1 MFEFGVDQA
10 AGLRAATSHNPP
22 VVMPV
27 ATTGRPGQAYELIC
41 TVASQLNAAGRDA
54 VIIDG
59 SAIEVGEHRAHDG
72 SHLGLMHALLD
83 ASIGSLGAP
92 MPSADWLV
100 MPGAKGLQ
108 VLQQTA
114 RAAGAAVALSRLLAP
129 FASGTVVLLYAPAST
144 IAALFAGLQAQ
155 VIVPVLD
162 MPQATI
168 DAYGSLKVLH
178 GAGLWPVLAPMHCEP
193 DAAQAPLMQVVR
205 SVCDCAERYLNYPV
219 EQWPVSTLG
228 KRVQEAALNAPL
240 PPGTQI
246 AQQPAARNN
255 FSGLAVGSPAGWS

>member
-10 AGLRAATSHNPP
+10 AGLRATSSTNPP

-27 ATTGRPGQAYELIC
+27 ATTARPGQAYELIC
-41 TVASQLNAAGRDA
+41 TIASQLNAMGQDA

-59 SAIEVGEHRAHDG
+59 SAIEAVERRLHDG

-83 ASIGSLGAP
+83 TSIGSLGAP
-92 MPSADWLV
+92 LPSAEWLV

-114 RAAGAAVALSRLLAP
+114 RAAGASVALSRLLAP

-144 IAALFAGLQAQ
+144 ISALFAGLQAQ
-155 VIVPVLD
+155 VLVPVLD

-168 DAYGSLKVLH
+168 DAYGSLKSLH
-178 GAGLWPVLAPMHCEP
+178 AAGLWPVLAPMHCEA
-193 DAAQAPLMQVVR
+193 DAAQAPLAQVVR
-205 SVCDCAERYLNYPV
+205 SVCDCAHRYLNYPV
-219 EQWPVSTLG
+219 EQWAVSTLG
-228 KRVQEAALNAPL
+228 QRVREAAFTVPWPAGTSL
-240 PPGTQI
+240 P
-246 AQQPAARNN
+246 AQTSAMNN
-255 FSGLAVGSPAGWS
+255 FAGHAAATPTRWS

>member
-22 VVMPV
+22 VVMPL

-59 SAIEVGEHRAHDG
+59 SAIEAGEQRACDG
-72 SHLGLMHALLD
+72 SHLGLVHALLD
-83 ASIGSLGAP
+83 ASIGSLGAQT
-92 MPSADWLV
+92 PSADWLV
-100 MPGAKGLQ
+100 MPGAKGLE

-129 FASGTVVLLYAPAST
+129 FASGTVVLLYAPAPA

-168 DAYGSLKVLH
+168 DAYGSLKTLH
-178 GAGLWPVLAPMHCEP
+178 GAGLWPVLAPMQCGP
-193 DAAQAPLMQVVR
+193 DLSRAPLMQVVR
-205 SVCDCAERYLNYPV
+205 SVCDCAERYLCYQV
-219 EQWPVSTLG
+219 DQWPVATLG
-228 KRVQEAALNAPL
+228 TRVQEAALNAPL